1 MTNRSKIFL
10 FVALLFAGFA
20 CNNIED
26 ENLQLEDPT
35 LRRMPF
41 NQRVFLLNSTKISEI
56 FEIDYDFQG
65 LTGDAT
71 LTKLPLARVREDFN
85 LPRGGHMTIDPTKG
99 SIVVSISGDRAIYVV
114 DLTPDTSGK
123 HQVKR
128 LPFSTNPGGITQVD
142 FDEED
147 YLFLAGEGGFYRVS
161 ANGGDNKIWELN
173 DGESVDI
180 AKFSFNSEIELGD
193 EGEDGEDYFDDLDN
207 TNSQY
212 QFLSRMQSRIDR
224 GKFRFAGG
232 DITFTQNSD
241 ETAGFEEERLIT
253 FTQWGNMAAQVG
265 LSFDAGEMNY
275 NAKALFRVRKVTKEN
290 GQGTHKVTG
299 GALMGDNL
307 LITSHHFTD
316 DFSVWNMSGEEL
328 ARPKIRFSNPA
339 DAFNLHNWGDMATTQ
354 TFDGNINSQD
364 RMIGEE
370 NPYYPFFDGAQMA
383 EVKLYRPGAKV
394 TNNYDVSDDNPGV
407 SLEARRN
414 SSNSDI
420 ADLRNKPY
428 KFTSLGGGYMILKF
442 PNAVAVTDKTKLQV
456 TETSWNRLPSYD
468 DTNAAYS
475 AYPERASV
483 YVSNYPGKYYGD
495 WANDESNWTKV
506 GDAFIS
512 SNVFDLAGIS
522 EFSWVRI
529 VDDGSTTPDGFDV
542 NWVSVFEEEVVPEA
556 DPLCSNA
563 TFILPAASDN
573 PFAVGIE
580 VVSSGL
586 FVEGDPS
593 VPRNTFPKGY
603 RWIIRNNDLSPVTL
617 RWSIAGTTDNGT
629 ITLDAQSEI
638 HFSTRN
644 RGTLTVSV
652 GSAVVASTSA
662 SGATKNILPC
672 GGEGSTDF
680 GGGNGGT

>member
-1 MTNRSKIFL
+1 MTHQKKIFL
-10 FVALLFAGFA
+10 FIALLFIGFA

-26 ENLQLEDPT
+26 ENLQPEDAT

-41 NQRVFLLNSTKISEI
+41 NQRVFLLNSKTISEI

-71 LTKLPLARVREDFN
+71 LTKLPLARGNDDFN
-85 LPRGGHMTIDPTKG
+85 LPRGGHMTVDPTKDY
-99 SIVVSISGDRAIYVV
+99 IVVSISRDRAIYVV
-114 DLTPDTSGK
+114 DLIADANGK

-147 YLFLAGEGGFYRVS
+147 YLFLAGRGGFYRVS

-180 AKFSFNSEIELGD
+180 SRFSFNSEIELGD
-193 EGEDGEDYFDDLDN
+193 EGEDGEDYFDDLEN

-253 FTQWGNMAAQVG
+253 FTQWGNMAAHVG

-275 NAKALFRVRKVTKEN
+275 NAKALFRVRKVTREN
-290 GQGTHKVTG
+290 GRGTHKVTG

-328 ARPKIRFSNPA
+328 ARPKIRFSDAA

-354 TFDGNINSQD
+354 IFDGNIDSQD

-370 NPYYPFFDGAQMA
+370 DSFYPFFDGAQMA

-394 TNNYDVSDDNPGV
+394 TDRYDVSDDNPGV
-407 SLEARRN
+407 SLQARRN

-420 ADLRNKPY
+420 ADLRRKPY
-428 KFTSLGGGYMILKF
+428 KLTSLG
-442 PNAVAVTDKTKLQV
+442 
-456 TETSWNRLPSYD
+456 S
-468 DTNAAYS
+468 
-475 AYPERASV
+475 
-483 YVSNYPGKYYGD
+483 
-495 WANDESNWTKV
+495 
-506 GDAFIS
+506 
-512 SNVFDLAGIS
+512 
-522 EFSWVRI
+522 
-529 VDDGSTTPDGFDV
+529 
-542 NWVSVFEEEVVPEA
+542 
-556 DPLCSNA
+556 
-563 TFILPAASDN
+563 
-573 PFAVGIE
+573 
-580 VVSSGL
+580 
-586 FVEGDPS
+586 
-593 VPRNTFPKGY
+593 
-603 RWIIRNNDLSPVTL
+603 
-617 RWSIAGTTDNGT
+617 
-629 ITLDAQSEI
+629 
-638 HFSTRN
+638 
-644 RGTLTVSV
+644 
-652 GSAVVASTSA
+652 
-662 SGATKNILPC
+662 
-672 GGEGSTDF
+672 
-680 GGGNGGT
+680 